1 MPYLDILSIRRE
13 HNITQSELSKLTG
26 YPQSYISRME
36 TGKEPANED
45 FVNIVKEQLHIEN
58 INNYYTDSPIEKQ
71 PNISRSFNNRQERN
85 ASWQNGV
92 PDAFALRL
100 LDIIDR
106 KDEQIAALQSRLDKI
121 DDNLTHLTEIIKSK

>member
-1 MPYLDILSIRRE
+1 
-13 HNITQSELSKLTG
+13 
-26 YPQSYISRME
+26 ME

-71 PNISRSFNNRQERN
+71 PIISRSFNNRQERN

-106 KDEQIAALQSRLDKI
+106 KDEQIAALRSRLDKI